1 MTEIWLIRHGESES
15 NAGLPT
21 SDTAKIVLTPRG
33 IAQAEYLA
41 ASFTR
46 APSLVITS
54 PYLRAQQ
61 SAQPTIKRFPEVR
74 LEEWPVHEY
83 TYLSLASR
91 HNTTRHSRKP
101 LIDAY
106 WERCDPHYL
115 DGEGAES
122 FVTLVARVGQ
132 VLERIKRQD
141 DQFVALFSHGH
152 FMRALLWVL
161 LARPMEIDA
170 SAMRRCRSF
179 TSGFSVP
186 NASIMRMYVDDAKEV
201 FVSTFSAAHLPKHL
215 R

>member
-33 IAQAEYLA
+33 IARAQYLA

-83 TYLSLASR
+83 TYLSHASR
-91 HNTTRHSRKP
+91 HNTTLAGRRP
-101 LIDAY
+101 QIDAY
-106 WERCDPHYL
+106 WERCDPGYL
-115 DGEGAES
+115 NGDGAES
-122 FVTLVARVGQ
+122 FVALVARAKHT
-132 VLERIKRQD
+132 LERIKDLD
-141 DQFVALFSHGH
+141 DDFVAIFSHGL
-152 FMRALLWVL
+152 FIRTLLWVL
-161 LARPMEIDA
+161 LAEPAQIDA
-170 SAMRRCRSF
+170 AIMRRYRSF
-179 TSGFSVP
+179 ISGFSVP
-186 NASIMRMYVDDAKEV
+186 
-201 FVSTFSAAHLPKHL
+201 
-215 R
+215 